1 MTAKESFEEQD
12 KEFEKWRN
20 SGEIVQSIQHLMIR
34 DSWYKADM
42 KYSYRTGAE
51 RFEVI
56 ARKRTLE
63 KVKEIL
69 YVNSPENHLATEI
82 PNAGILGGIDK
93 YIDNELKNLEGE

>member
-1 MTAKESFEEQD
+1 MTDKETFEEQD

-63 KVKEIL
+63 EIGGMIQTQTHADFL
-69 YVNSPENHLATEI
+69 IMLENIE
-82 PNAGILGGIDK
+82 D
-93 YIDNELKNLEGE
+93 YIDTELEKLNDPLPPN